1 MWFQLLS
8 LLVSTVLQAV
18 LAPKP
23 AAPKA
28 ASLSDFDVP
37 TAEEGRAI
45 PVVFGTVVIT
55 GPNCVWYGDLGKKA
69 IKSKKG
75 KK

>member
-1 MWFQLLS
+1 MFFQLFIMV
-8 LLVSTVLQAV
+8 VSNLISAALQ
-18 LAPKP
+18 PKP
-23 AAPKA
+23 QAPKA
-28 ASLSDFDVP
+28 AALSDFSVP

-55 GPNCVWYGDLGKKA
+55 GANCVWYGDLGKKA

>member
-1 MWFQLLS
+1 MFFQLF
-8 LLVSTVLQAV
+8 LLVVSYVIQAALQ
-18 LAPKP
+18 PKP
-23 AAPKA
+23 QIPKA
-28 ASLSDFDVP
+28 ASLADFDVP
-37 TAEEGRAI
+37 TAAEGRAI

-55 GPNCVWYGDLGKKA
+55 GANCVWYGNLGKKA

>member
-1 MWFQLLS
+1 MFFQLF
-8 LLVSTVLQAV
+8 LLVVSYVIQSALQ
-18 LAPKP
+18 PKP
-23 AAPKA
+23 QAPTAAA
-28 ASLSDFDVP
+28 LSDFDVP

-45 PVVFGTVVIT
+45 PVVFGTVVVS
-55 GPNCVWYGDLGKKA
+55 GANCVWYGDLGKKA

>member
-1 MWFQLLS
+1 MWVQLFS
-8 LLVSTVLQAV
+8 LVVSYVIQAALQ
-18 LAPKP
+18 PK
-23 AAPKA
+23 AQAPKA
-28 ASLSDFDVP
+28 AALSDFDTP

-45 PVVFGTVVIT
+45 PVVFGTVVVS
-55 GPNCVWYGDLGKKA
+55 GANCVWYGHLGKKA

>member
-1 MWFQLLS
+1 MV
-8 LLVSTVLQAV
+8 VSYVIQAALQ
-18 LAPKP
+18 PKP
-23 AAPKA
+23 QAPKA
-28 ASLSDFDVP
+28 AALADFDVP

-55 GPNCVWYGDLGKKA
+55 GSNCVWYGDLGKVA